1 MANSNVEIPS
11 DGLFRLLKHLNLTE
25 KYPGRLTREDMYQIS
40 EFSLFNKL
48 PKCKEDLASYF
59 LHKIAR
65 YDYTAREF
73 CILNEDKKSSMLQS
87 SHTSNYRKAIKARAE
102 SKRELDI
109 SPLDIIIAVFLC
121 CDDISRQDLA
131 SHMWS
136 CRLAIPFV
144 IQENEPSIPP
154 ICFLWPL
161 RNIIMKWEKHYN
173 GNFTVREGRLVKESF
188 TSIAFLRVGEL
199 RLSKSALINSVM
211 STTEKTHS
219 IFFHRDCPGSTKQR
233 YLVDGLIDISW
244 YIPTP
249 KLEGNITDHF
259 EDPVT
264 FLNLHG
270 DNYQFN
276 NYLPLL
282 SKIANIIVVMSQVKD
297 INRCRNIIKPC
308 IDLGKAVLVIL
319 TDQTIQPSD
328 EDIIDNFTNNL
339 KPSENQLE
347 YLEVVGKQRAEL
359 VKETRF
365 VLMNLVKSKQI
376 CLETAFSDTGISVD
390 ENVDEFCTTKKA
402 AQKIYKLLRSTEPK
416 ERKHSFFPLQDEPWI
431 NWAAADKE
439 RLRTTYKKKNKA
451 YHNYKLQREMVMKH
465 SRDKQLDI
473 LKKGKNQE
481 LIDIYLNSISTSNS
495 KERKLFL
502 RWLKFEI
509 DDLSR
514 EELCQVY
521 QEYHEIMECRTE
533 LTEAEK
539 ETSNSRLKELD
550 NEIAAR
556 SFGLEHIMREIG
568 QIYEALQV
576 EESPPLYINHDL
588 PELAAKILLDGYPL
602 ELLDGYVNAVP
613 IQWVI
618 NMLRKLDKMLEEKLK
633 RSARI
638 KVITVLGIQSSGK
651 STMLNALFG
660 CQFAVSAGRCT
671 RGVYCQIIKIE
682 EAYSEKLEIDYVLA
696 IDTEGLRAPE
706 LSAIGQ
712 MVKHDNE
719 LSTFVIG
726 LGDLTILSLIGENA
740 TYLDDLLPI
749 TVLAFLRMKITT
761 QFRPTCITVHQ
772 NVNKKEKQNLLHQ
785 GRILEETLNKMTHI
799 ACNVERIEP
808 KSFKEIIAFDV
819 GKDVWY
825 LPALLEE
832 SKPMAPISTKYSEE
846 LNVLKQTL
854 VAKTSINTMGTFIQ
868 RLQSI
873 WTAIKKDD
881 FAYQFRNAIETEA
894 RSKLDNYWCDAN
906 WNFRQPVHTTMS
918 NGYIKIQNTLNPH
931 DLERVV
937 QALKIDLR
945 KEIEDQH
952 SRQKDSYSTF
962 ISQTDTVM
970 KETMMQWSVD
980 MNKRFDDLKSELLRE
995 TSDKLGEYKQD
1006 RKRKFFVNKHK
1017 LLYKATMKTN
1027 IEHLA
1032 TTVKLSKQESLKQQE
1047 IEELFEDHWKQW
1059 KSEISGES
1067 PICPTFIDIEN
1078 DAYNALTIAFPS
1090 EKDTLNRYIDKKQH
1104 LSMYDFDD
1112 FQVQKLLKNLPVWED
1127 TIFFNDYTDITKL
1140 QTTLFSKVKDKL
1152 DSREAICQ
1160 PYSKEDI
1167 DEVVQVVKDHFQD
1180 SRKDI
1185 QLKLKHEVYLA
1196 VLVCGHAIK
1205 RLQTLHE
1212 KYESENSLENML
1224 EKEKKY
1230 CFRVFKALYYETET
1244 VELLVTECREILRN
1258 GILSNMTQT
1267 LPDMIEID
1275 IRRIPLTSKS
1285 LAIKDLMIK
1294 LATKDSFEMFQ
1305 CFILDPHKSITQYI
1319 HEYID
1324 RYVSEPTNPLRV
1336 NFEKKLETIKGE
1348 VGHALHNS
1356 FAMGRS
1362 DFQTWLSIFHNEMKD
1377 RIVIENIDRLD
1388 ELGNRS
1394 FDLDGFFQKLSQCLT
1409 TVINEIKN
1417 EMTSYLDQNV
1427 TSMKEVVME
1436 RIFNNV
1442 IGCTEGCP
1450 FCGALCLVA
1459 HRNHTEQHSTT
1470 FHRPEGCIGRYYR
1483 TTKILAVTTCPEAI
1497 SKNSRFEYL
1506 ENGVHK
1512 WCNYRDYTNVY
1523 PRWKITRDAT
1533 GEDTSYWKCY
1543 FAKYA
1548 DKIAGND
1555 KIVPDIPEA
1564 WKLLEWKTEIQKLQN
1579 E

>member
-11 DGLFRLLKHLNLTE
+11 DRLFRLLKHLNLTE

-40 EFSLFNKL
+40 EFSLFNQM

-65 YDYTAREF
+65 YDYTARECF
-73 CILNEDKKSSMLQS
+73 ILNEDKKSY
-87 SHTSNYRKAIKARAE
+87 TRKSFPRRNIRKDMEAEAE

-144 IQENEPSIPP
+144 IQENKPSIPP
-154 ICFLWPL
+154 MCFLWPL
-161 RNIIMKWEKHYN
+161 RNIVMKWEKHYN
-173 GNFTVREGRLVKESF
+173 GTITVRECRLVKESF
-188 TSIAFLRVGEL
+188 TSIAFLRVGKL

-211 STTEKTHS
+211 STTEKAHS

-270 DNYQFN
+270 DKYQFH

-282 SKIANIIVVMSQVKD
+282 LRIANIVVVMSQVKD
-297 INRCRNIIKPC
+297 LDRCRNIIKPC
-308 IDLGKAVLVIL
+308 IDMGKYVLVIL
-319 TDQTIQPSD
+319 TDQNIQPSD

-347 YLEVVGKQRAEL
+347 YIEVVDKQRDEL

-365 VLMNLVKSKQI
+365 VLMNLVKSKPI
-376 CLETAFSDTGISVD
+376 CLETAFSDKSISVD
-390 ENVDEFCTTKKA
+390 ENADEFGNTKKA
-402 AQKIYKLLRSTEPK
+402 AQTISKLLTKTEPK
-416 ERKHSFFPLQDEPWI
+416 ERKYSFFPLQDKPWI

-439 RLRTTYKKKNKA
+439 RLRVTYTKKNETDQK
-451 YHNYKLQREMVMKH
+451 YKLIREMVMKH
-465 SRDKQLDI
+465 SRDEQLEI
-473 LKKGKNQE
+473 LKKGEKQE
-481 LIDIYLNSISTSNS
+481 LVDTYLNSISTSNS

-521 QEYHEIMECRTE
+521 QEYHEIMERCTG

-539 ETSNSRLKELD
+539 EISNSRLKELD

-556 SFGLEHIMREIG
+556 SLGLEHIMREIG
-568 QIYEALQV
+568 QIYEALQT
-576 EESPPLYINHDL
+576 EENPPLHMNHDL
-588 PELAAKILLDGYPL
+588 PELAANLLLDGYPV

-613 IQWVI
+613 IQWVSD
-618 NMLRKLDKMLEEKLK
+618 MLRRLDKMLEEKLN

-651 STMLNALFG
+651 STMLNTLFG
-660 CQFAVSAGRCT
+660 CQFAVRAGRCT
-671 RGVYCQIIKIE
+671 RGVYCQIIKVE
-682 EAYSEKLEIDYVLA
+682 EAYSEELEIDYVLA

-719 LSTFVIG
+719 LSTFVFG
-726 LGDLTILSLIGENA
+726 LGDLTILSLMGENA

-749 TVLAFLRMKITT
+749 TVLAFLRMKITKV
-761 QFRPTCITVHQ
+761 RPKCIIVHQ
-772 NVNKKEKQNLLHQ
+772 NVHKKEKQKLLHQ
-785 GRILEETLNKMTHI
+785 SLLLEETLNKMTHI
-799 ACNVERIEP
+799 AGKVEGIEL

-854 VAKTSINTMGTFIQ
+854 VAKTSINKMGTFIQ

-894 RSKLDNYWCDAN
+894 MSNLDNYWCSSN
-906 WNFRQPVHTTMS
+906 WKYRQPVHTILS
-918 NGYIKIQNTLNPH
+918 NGYIMIQNTLDPH

-937 QALKIDLR
+937 QTLKTDLW
-945 KEIEDQH
+945 KLIEYQH
-952 SRQKDSYSTF
+952 SRQKDSFSTY
-962 ISQTDTVM
+962 IRQTDTVM

-980 MNKRFDDLKSELLRE
+980 MYTRLDDLKNDLFRE
-995 TSDKLGEYKQD
+995 ISNKLGEYKRD
-1006 RKRKFFVNKHK
+1006 RERKFFVNKQK

-1032 TTVKLSKQESLKQQE
+1032 TTVKLSKQESLKEQE
-1047 IEELFEDHWKQW
+1047 IEDLFEEHWKQW
-1059 KSEISGES
+1059 KSEISGECPKC
-1067 PICPTFIDIEN
+1067 PIIIDIEN

-1090 EKDTLNRYIDKKQH
+1090 GKDTLNRYMDEKQH

-1112 FQVQKLLKNLPVWED
+1112 FQVQKLLKKLPVWED
-1127 TIFFNDYTDITKL
+1127 TLFFNDYTDITKL
-1140 QTTLFSKVKDKL
+1140 KTTLFSKVKDKM
-1152 DSREAICQ
+1152 DSREAIYQ

-1167 DEVVQVVKDHFQD
+1167 DEVVQIVKDHFQD

-1275 IRRIPLTSKS
+1275 MRRIPLTSKS

-1319 HEYID
+1319 HECID
-1324 RYVSEPTNPLRV
+1324 RYVSQPTNPLRV

-1356 FAMGRS
+1356 FAKGKP
-1362 DFQTWLSIFHNEMKD
+1362 DFQTWLSIFHKEMKD

-1394 FDLDGFFQKLSQCLT
+1394 FDLDGFFQKLSPCLT

-1436 RIFNNV
+1436 RILENV
-1442 IGCTEGCP
+1442 MGCTEGCP
-1450 FCGALCLVA
+1450 FCGALCMVA
-1459 HRNHTEQHSTT
+1459 HRNHTEQHFTT
-1470 FHRPEGCIGRYYR
+1470 LHRLEGCIGRYYR
-1483 TTKILAVTTCPEAI
+1483 TTKLLAVTTCPEAI

-1512 WCNYRDYTNVY
+1512 WCNYKDYTNVY

-1548 DKIAGND
+1548 DRIAGDD

>member
-65 YDYTAREF
+65 YDYTARVF
-73 CILNEDKKSSMLQS
+73 CILNEDKKSSTLQS
-87 SHTSNYRKAIKARAE
+87 SRTSNYRKAIKARAE

-154 ICFLWPL
+154 MCFLWPL
-161 RNIIMKWEKHYN
+161 RNIVMKWEKHDN
-173 GNFTVREGRLVKESF
+173 GTITVREGRLVKESF

-219 IFFHRDCPGSTKQR
+219 IFFNRDCPGSTKQR

-249 KLEGNITDHF
+249 KSEGNITEHF

-282 SKIANIIVVMSQVKD
+282 SKIANIVVVMSQVKD
-297 INRCRNIIKPC
+297 LDRCRNIIKPC
-308 IDLGKAVLVIL
+308 IDMGKAVLVIL

-339 KPSENQLE
+339 NLSENQLE
-347 YLEVVGKQRAEL
+347 YLEVVDKQRAEL
-359 VKETRF
+359 VKETRS
-365 VLMNLVKSKQI
+365 VLMNLVKSKPI
-376 CLETAFSDTGISVD
+376 CLETACYGTNISVD

-402 AQKIYKLLRSTEPK
+402 AQTISKLLGSTQPK
-416 ERKHSFFPLQDEPWI
+416 ERKQSFFPLQDEPWI

-439 RLRTTYKKKNKA
+439 RLRATYKKKNDA
-451 YHNYKLQREMVMKH
+451 YQNYKLQKEMVMKQ
-465 SRDKQLDI
+465 SRAQQLQI
-473 LKKGKNQE
+473 LKKGENRG
-481 LIDIYLNSISTSNS
+481 LVDIYLDAISTSNS
-495 KERKLFL
+495 KERTLFL

-514 EELCQVY
+514 EELCPVY
-521 QEYHEIMECRTE
+521 QEYQEIMQC
-533 LTEAEK
+533 LTEMTESEK

-568 QIYEALQV
+568 QIYEALQG
-576 EESPPLYINHDL
+576 EENPPLYINHDL
-588 PELAAKILLDGYPL
+588 PELAAKLLLDGYPV

-613 IQWVI
+613 IQWVSD
-618 NMLRKLDKMLEEKLK
+618 MLRKLDKMLEEKLK
-633 RSARI
+633 RTARI

-671 RGVYCQIIKIE
+671 RGMHCQIIKVE
-682 EAYSEKLEIDYVLA
+682 DTYSEKLEIDYVLA
-696 IDTEGLRAPE
+696 IDTEGFRAPE

-712 MVKHDNE
+712 IVKHDNE
-719 LSTFVIG
+719 LSTCVIG
-726 LGDLTILSLIGENA
+726 LGDLTILSLMGENA
-740 TYLDDLLPI
+740 THLDDLLP
-749 TVLAFLRMKITT
+749 TSVHAFLRMKITNV
-761 QFRPTCITVHQ
+761 RPKFIIVHQ
-772 NVNKKEKQNLLHQ
+772 NVSKKEKEILLHQ

-799 ACNVERIEP
+799 ACKFERIKL

-854 VAKTSINTMGTFIQ
+854 VTKTSINTMTTFIQ

-873 WTAIKKDD
+873 WTAIKTDD

-894 RSKLDNYWCDAN
+894 RSKLDDYWCDAN
-906 WNFRQPVHTTMS
+906 WKFRQPVHTMLS
-918 NGYIKIQNTLNPH
+918 NSYIKIQNTLDPD

-937 QALKIDLR
+937 QTLKIDLR

-952 SRQKDSYSTF
+952 SRQKDLFSTF
-962 ISQTDTVM
+962 ISQTDAVM

-980 MNKRFDDLKSELLRE
+980 MDKRFDDLKSELLRE
-995 TSDKLGEYKQD
+995 ISNKLGEYKQD
-1006 RKRKFFVNKHK
+1006 RERKFSVNKHK
-1017 LLYKATMKTN
+1017 LLFKDKLKTN
-1027 IEHLA
+1027 IENLV
-1032 TTVKLSKQESLKQQE
+1032 TKVKSSKQESPKEQE
-1047 IEELFEDHWKQW
+1047 IEDLFEDHWKQW

-1067 PICPTFIDIEN
+1067 PIRPTFIDIEN
-1078 DAYNALTIAFPS
+1078 DAYNALTVAFPS
-1090 EKDTLNRYIDKKQH
+1090 GKDTLNRYIHEKQH

-1112 FQVQKLLKNLPVWED
+1112 FQVKKLLNKLPAWED
-1127 TIFFNDYTDITKL
+1127 TLFFNDYTNITKL
-1140 QTTLFSKVKDKL
+1140 KTTLFSKVKETM
-1152 DSREAICQ
+1152 DSREAIYK

-1167 DEVVQVVKDHFQD
+1167 YEVVQLVKDHFQD
-1180 SRKDI
+1180 RRNDI
-1185 QLKLKHEVYLA
+1185 QLKIKHEVYLA

-1205 RLQTLHE
+1205 RLQKLHE
-1212 KYESENSLENML
+1212 KYESENNLENML
-1224 EKEKKY
+1224 EKEKQY

-1244 VELLVTECREILRN
+1244 VDLLVTECREILRN
-1258 GILSNMTQT
+1258 GILSKMTQT

-1275 IRRIPLTSKS
+1275 MRHIPLTSKS
-1285 LAIKDLMIK
+1285 LAIRDLMIK
-1294 LATKDSFEMFQ
+1294 LATTDSFEMFQ
-1305 CFILDPHKSITQYI
+1305 CFILDPHQCITQYI
-1319 HEYID
+1319 YECID
-1324 RYVSEPTNPLRV
+1324 MYERKPTNPLQV
-1336 NFEKKLETIKGE
+1336 NFGIKLETIKGE
-1348 VGHALHNS
+1348 VGQALHYS

-1388 ELGNRS
+1388 ELGKRS
-1394 FDLDGFFQKLSQCLT
+1394 FDLDGFFQKLSECLT
-1409 TVINEIKN
+1409 TVINDIKK

-1427 TSMKEVVME
+1427 ISMKEVVME
-1436 RIFNNV
+1436 RILENV
-1442 IGCTEGCP
+1442 MGCTEGCP
-1450 FCGALCLVA
+1450 FCGALCLVT
-1459 HRNHTEQHSTT
+1459 HRNHKEQHFTT
-1470 FHRPEGCIGRYYR
+1470 LHRPEGCIGRYYR
-1483 TTKILAVTTCPEAI
+1483 TTKMLSINMCPEAI

-1512 WCNYRDYTNVY
+1512 WCNYRDYTKVY

-1533 GEDTSYWKCY
+1533 GEETSYWNCY

-1579 E
+1579 K